1 MASFKSE
8 NRLWE
13 ICNNP
18 NLQFVFKEAQEHN
31 AILRMQKY
39 TTVLVLYTLLLGGKN
54 LLPTWLP
61 IDVDPKKQIFW
72 DETFGNISAH
82 TNERVIT
89 AGSKTF
95 LDTLGARCEALCGE
109 HALAQ
114 LRGVPSPYSQNPIRN
129 SNGKRSRPRESFTNG
144 PPSETPQPAGQ
155 AEAPREKPTLDMWLS
170 TCDGASGSLLDLHLK
185 WKLFSKRASAR
196 FSKLENLEGY
206 WKELS
211 LTFALGH
218 MVNIT
223 KHITSECRLLIDES
237 SRASYIS
244 CVPIIRDLHEFWPV
258 EKNSGLEDCITKI
271 LLDRFGSQEA
281 EQLVAYA
288 LDLNKLA
295 EDNTIFVH
303 QSSQQELPASLRH
316 RKRQLQLEQREN
328 DVTQREDDLKQ
339 NNLDYET
346 KVEALNNDRA
356 LNELASTRVEEARKG
371 LDERERML
379 RAHEA
384 SFGERLAA
392 EEIMFTARE
401 TEIERTERT
410 LDERLKTYNEN
421 QKLLLKNERR
431 VDRADES
438 HARLKVEMDKRRTE
452 YDRLKKKLDIRE
464 DHVNN
469 DAKSNA
475 AYNIS
480 IKKRENI
487 VISRE
492 NRCATEEAKLK
503 SRGDALRNDEV
514 KVANYKEEAIAEKK
528 ALENDRLVLS
538 AKRALFENEKTVWR
552 KNIGKNL
559 QQFKEAQENMQE
571 NMQKMQVM
579 EKTLSIL

>member
-1 MASFKSE
+1 M
-8 NRLWE
+8 
-13 ICNNP
+13 
-18 NLQFVFKEAQEHN
+18 
-31 AILRMQKY
+31 
-39 TTVLVLYTLLLGGKN
+39 
-54 LLPTWLP
+54 
-61 IDVDPKKQIFW
+61 
-72 DETFGNISAH
+72 
-82 TNERVIT
+82 
-89 AGSKTF
+89 
-95 LDTLGARCEALCGE
+95 
-109 HALAQ
+109 
-114 LRGVPSPYSQNPIRN
+114 
-129 SNGKRSRPRESFTNG
+129 
-144 PPSETPQPAGQ
+144 
-155 AEAPREKPTLDMWLS
+155 
-170 TCDGASGSLLDLHLK
+170 
-185 WKLFSKRASAR
+185 ASAR
-196 FSKLENLEGY
+196 FSKLENLKEY
-206 WKELS
+206 WKELA

-244 CVPIIRDLHEFWPV
+244 CVPIIRELHESWPV

-295 EDNTIFVH
+295 EDNTIFVRL
-303 QSSQQELPASLRH
+303 SSQQELPASLRH

-328 DVTQREDDLKQ
+328 DVTQREESTRKAEDDLKQ

-401 TEIERTERT
+401 TEIERIERT

-421 QKLLLKNERR
+421 QKLLLKNQRR

-438 HARLKVEMDKRRTE
+438 HARLKAEMDKRRTE
-452 YDRLKKKLDIRE
+452 NDRLKKKLDFRE
-464 DHVNN
+464 DQVNN

-487 VISRE
+487 VISWE

-514 KVANYKEEAIAEKK
+514 KVANYKKEAIAEKK

-552 KNIGKNL
+552 KKIGKNL

-571 NMQKMQVM
+571 NMQKMQDM